1 MIPIRIIYAM
11 PLFNL
16 AELIGVWK
24 QTKCGITIKSDGTYG
39 SIYDNFSE
47 FKNKHPESSY
57 RYGFSVVNE
66 FNYIPPEC
74 NDWNDS
80 PEEAIM
86 DYMENCR

>member
-1 MIPIRIIYAM
+1 MKINNKYRIEVVIV
-11 PLFNL
+11 
-16 AELIGVWK
+16 E
-24 QTKCGITIKSDGTYG
+24 IKSDGTHG

-74 NDWNDS
+74 NDWNYS

-86 DYMENCR
+86 DYMENCQ